1 MKKINNIIIILSF
14 ILTLFSKNTL
24 IILLLIP
31 LLLVS
36 LFIRKCDLKLE
47 LVYLIFLFLA
57 YVLGY
62 GIDLYDRVYH
72 YDSVV
77 HFIFG
82 FVSSIYA
89 IPIFKFLNKRNIK
102 FFKSIFIIIF
112 TLALAG
118 LWEIIEFLIDT
129 IFNSNMQRDLFDT
142 MKDIICALISSSIY
156 SIVYN
161 FSNNKK
167 IKT

>member
-1 MKKINNIIIILSF
+1 MKTTNNIIIILSLL
-14 ILTLFSKNTL
+14 ITLLSKNIL
-24 IILLLIP
+24 ITLLLIP
-31 LLLVS
+31 LLLIS
-36 LFIRKCDLKLE
+36 FFIRRYNIKLE

-62 GIDLYDRVYH
+62 GIDLYDRVYN

-89 IPIFKFLNKRNIK
+89 IPVFKYLNKRNTK
-102 FFKSIFIIIF
+102 LFKSIFIIIF

-118 LWEIIEFLIDT
+118 LWEIIEFLIDI
-129 IFNSNMQRDLFDT
+129 IFNSDMQRDLFDT

-156 SIVYN
+156 SLIYN

-167 IKT
+167 AKT